1 MSSTA
6 VYALVAG
13 KPGDRYVLAGAD
25 AAGNLVGEPETLS
38 PGELP
43 AALRRRDAAHLRW
56 VFDDVR
62 RWYPDIVESGVRLA
76 RCHDLRLCR
85 TILAG
90 SALTARSGFA
100 DTDFAVPDARPA
112 APPALFDDKPFPDT
126 RPDDIAGEL
135 CRQIDAI
142 TGSSEPWRLRLL
154 CAAESVGGLLGIE
167 MAADGVPWRAD
178 VHEHLLA
185 DALGPREPAGYRPAK
200 LEILATAIRSALDAP
215 ELNPDSPADVR
226 KALGN
231 VGLRVTSTR
240 SWELKSLTHPAIGPL
255 LEYKKLSRLMTA
267 NGWAWLDEWVADGRF
282 RPEYVPGGVV
292 SGRWA
297 TSGGG
302 ALQIPRQ
309 VRPAVRADDGW
320 KLIVADAAQ
329 LEPRVLAAL
338 SNDAAM
344 VDAGRGLDLYAGI
357 GAQGFGGDRAHAK
370 VALLGAIYGSTT
382 GESGRLMPQLRR
394 TFPQA
399 VAYVEDAA
407 RTGELGGIVTT
418 RLGRS
423 CPPPDGDWAA
433 MLRTT
438 SAEEER
444 TAGMAARSRGRFTRN
459 FVVQGSAADWALC
472 WLAELRAALRE
483 ISDEPRLV
491 FFLHD
496 EVMVHCPAGMAERV
510 AAAVDDS
517 AAAATRLM
525 FGDIAVTFPV
535 QTAVVDTYSEAK

>member
-1 MSSTA
+1 M
-6 VYALVAG
+6 
-13 KPGDRYVLAGAD
+13 PGERYVVAGAD
-25 AAGNLVGEPETLS
+25 VAGELVGDPETVS
-38 PGELP
+38 PGELA
-43 AALRRRDAAHLRW
+43 AALRRRDAAHPRW

-62 RWYPDIVESGVRLA
+62 RWYPAIVRAGVRLE

-90 SALTARSGFA
+90 SELTAGSAISG
-100 DTDFAVPDARPA
+100 TEFAVPAARPD
-112 APPALFDDKPFPDT
+112 APPALFDDEPLPDT
-126 RPDDIAGEL
+126 RPADIAAEL
-135 CRQIDAI
+135 RRQLDAI
-142 TGSSEPWRLRLL
+142 TDASEPWRLRLL
-154 CAAESVGGLLGIE
+154 CAAESVGGLLGVE
-167 MAADGVPWRAD
+167 MAADGIPWRAD
-178 VHEHLLA
+178 VHDRLLT
-185 DALGPREPAGYRPAK
+185 DALGARPAAGYRPAT
-200 LEILATAIRSALDAP
+200 LETLAADIRRALDAP
-215 ELNPDSPADVR
+215 DLNPDSPADVR

-267 NGWAWLDEWVADGRF
+267 NGWAWLDEWVDDGRF

-297 TSGGG
+297 TNGGG

-309 VRPAVRADDGW
+309 VRPAVRADEGW
-320 KLIVADAAQ
+320 KLVVADAEQ

-338 SNDAAM
+338 SGDAAM

-357 GAQGFGGDRAHAK
+357 ATQGFGGDRAHAK

-399 VAYVEDAA
+399 VAYVESAA

-438 SAEEER
+438 TADEER
-444 TAGMAARSRGRFTRN
+444 RAGMVARSRGRFTRN

-472 WLAELRAALRE
+472 WLAEIRAALRK
-483 ISDEPRLV
+483 ISDDARLV

-496 EVMVHCPAGMAERV
+496 EVMVHCPEPLAEQV
-510 AAAVDDS
+510 AAAIDDS
-517 AAAATRLM
+517 AAAASRLM

-535 QTAVVDTYSEAK
+535 ATAVVDAYSEAK